1 MRNEE
6 RGRVQGR
13 RGKESDEGWEE
24 AFSFSFFF
32 FPILLFFPI
41 QPNQTILRQNHRL
54 GRGKTLKKR
63 SVRDERKDR
72 KLRMANIM
80 EGQNQLSRIEPE
92 EGGS

>member
-1 MRNEE
+1 MKREGGSRE
-6 RGRVQGR
+6 GEGR
-13 RGKESDEGWEE
+13 RATKDGRRL
-24 AFSFSFFF
+24 FLFLFFF